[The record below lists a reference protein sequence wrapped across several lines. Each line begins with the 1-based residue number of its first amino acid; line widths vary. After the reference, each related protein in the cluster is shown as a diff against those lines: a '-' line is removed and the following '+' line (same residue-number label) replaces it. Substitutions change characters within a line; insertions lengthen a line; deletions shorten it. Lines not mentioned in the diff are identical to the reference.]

1 MTHTYRLGHVYF
13 QYIYHG
19 WNKGKYGSNYSREII
34 LSEDELLTFGAVE
47 DTPPQIEELKEIG
60 IGFYE
65 AFGVNTD
72 EKIRIVAEKLDEVI
86 RELKRINTLTQ
97 KESK

>member
-1 MTHTYRLGHVYF
+1 MTHTYRLGKTTWKKYDNFSVYHCEEVRN
-13 QYIYHG
+13 IDL
-19 WNKGKYGSNYSREII
+19 KEK
-34 LSEDELLTFGAVE
+34 ELLAMGAVA

-72 EKIRIVAEKLDEVI
+72 GKIRLVAEKLDEVI

-97 KESK
+97 KESE